1 MKKPRKGF
9 VLVMVLIFLLMVL
22 LGVAAILSSST
33 GNAKLK
39 DQSVQV
45 LESQYFSGSA
55 MQWAIWN
62 CRTNP
67 LTGCQNGAGGAP
79 IPIPAASVPRPAG
92 VTNAQV
98 NWVSVGKF
106 KVLIDYADR

>member
-1 MKKPRKGF
+1 MKKPQKGF
-9 VLVMVLIFLLMVL
+9 VLVMVLIFLIMVL
-22 LGVAAILSSST
+22 LGVAAILASST

-45 LESQYFSGSA
+45 LEAQYFSEAA

-62 CRTNP
+62 CRTYP
-67 LTGCQNGAGGAP
+67 LNGCQNGEGGVP
-79 IPIPAASVPRPAG
+79 ITIPQASLPRPAG

-98 NWVSVGKF
+98 SWESVGKF

>member
-1 MKKPRKGF
+1 MKKPQKGF
-9 VLVMVLIFLLMVL
+9 VLVMVLIFLIMVL
-22 LGVAAILSSST
+22 LGVAAILASST

-45 LESQYFSGSA
+45 LEAQYFSEAA

-67 LTGCQNGAGGAP
+67 STGCQNGGGVP
-79 IPIPAASVPRPAG
+79 ITISPASLPRPAG
-92 VTNAQV
+92 VTNALV
-98 NWVSVGKF
+98 NWESVGKF